1 MADKTF
7 EELEA
12 EAKAEAVKKATPKK
26 EAPKKEAPK
35 KEAPKKYKKGEELPF
50 DEVQRRMQ
58 LQKKGPVVVSGRGRR
73 K

>member
-12 EAKAEAVKKATPKK
+12 EAKAEAVKKAAPKKEATPKK
-26 EAPKKEAPK
+26 EA
-35 KEAPKKYKKGEELPF
+35 APKKYKKGEELPF

-58 LQKKGPVVVSGRGRR
+58 LQKKGPVVVSGKGRR

>member
-12 EAKAEAVKKATPKK
+12 EAKAEAVKKA
-26 EAPKKEAPK
+26 APKKDA
-35 KEAPKKYKKGEELPF
+35 APKKYKKGEELPF

-58 LQKKGPVVVSGRGRR
+58 LQKKGPVVVSGKGRR